1 MERPTDF
8 ELVWHGYNPYQV
20 NRYIDYLTGRLEI
33 ALASLDDVAAL
44 QRDLAVAHSEIER
57 LRTMSRYVPRAATV
71 GDRISEILALAEEQ
85 AAQMRQQAEQDV
97 QQMRAAA
104 EQQAE
109 RIVEEA
115 REKGRSPKHKSR
127 ADAARANS

>member
-44 QRDLAVAHSEIER
+44 QRDLAIAHGEIER

-85 AAQMRQQAEQDV
+85 AAQMRQQAEQEV
-97 QQMRAAA
+97 QQMRDAA
-104 EQQAE
+104 EKQAE
-109 RIVEEA
+109 RIAEEG
-115 REKGRSPKHKSR
+115 RERGRSSRSKSR
-127 ADAARANS
+127 SGAPS